1 MSDLT
6 IAAAAAPFD
15 RDLERCFH
23 TIAGLIDDARER
35 GVGLLVLPE
44 AALGGYVESISAD
57 AESIDPPPAF
67 ERDGPELKRVMEL
80 AGDMTVCVGFCEA
93 GDEGQRYNAAA
104 CVSGDGLHYVHRK
117 VHLPLR
123 EDRVT
128 TAAGE
133 LAAFDTPVG
142 RLGMLICYDKAFPEA
157 ARTLTLD
164 GAQALCFL
172 SAWPRSATNFAP
184 ELTEDRQWRRSEL
197 WDRSRAAE
205 NSLVVA
211 SANQTGV
218 FGSLHFLGGARIT
231 NPNGDV
237 LDATT
242 PEGGL
247 AVQTLDLAETVEKA
261 RRALS
266 PVRDLRPDAYASP
279 QPIPFP
285 TTGESDVYG
294 ATTPQSSRSAQ
305 PAQVA

>member
-1 MSDLT
+1 MSEIT

-15 RDLERCFH
+15 RDLEACFA
-23 TIAGLIDDARER
+23 TIGRLIDDARAQD
-35 GVGLLVLPE
+35 VDLLVLPE
-44 AALGGYVESISAD
+44 AALGGYVESISERAD
-57 AESIDPPPAF
+57 AIDPPPAF
-67 ERDGPELKRVMEL
+67 DRDGPELRRVMEL
-80 AGDMTVCVGFCEA
+80 AREMTVCVGFCEDG
-93 GDEGQRYNAAA
+93 GDGIRYNAAA

-157 ARTLTLD
+157 ARTLALD
-164 GAQALCFL
+164 GAEALCFL

-184 ELTEDRQWRRSEL
+184 ELTDDRQWRRAEL

-237 LDATT
+237 LEATS
-242 PEGGL
+242 PDGGL
-247 AVQTLDLAETVEKA
+247 AVHRLDLGATVERA

-266 PVRDLRPDAYASP
+266 PVRDLRPDAYVTP
-279 QPIPFP
+279 RPIPFA
-285 TTGESDVYG
+285 
-294 ATTPQSSRSAQ
+294 ATTAE
-305 PAQVA
+305 VA

>member
-1 MSDLT
+1 MSEIQ
-6 IAAAAAPFD
+6 IAAAAAAFD
-15 RDLERCFH
+15 RNLERCFY
-23 TIAGLIDDARER
+23 TIGGLITEARTR
-35 GVGLLVLPE
+35 GVDLLVLPE
-44 AALGGYVESISAD
+44 AALGGYVESISED
-57 AESIDPPPAF
+57 ATSIDPPPAF
-67 ERDGPELKRVMEL
+67 DRDGPELRRVMEL

-133 LAAFDTPVG
+133 LSAFDSPVG

-157 ARTLTLD
+157 SRTLALD

-172 SAWPRSATNFAP
+172 SAWPCSATNAAAN
-184 ELTEDRQWRRSEL
+184 LTDDRQWRRSEL

-205 NSLVVA
+205 NSMVVA

-218 FGSLHFLGGARIT
+218 FGSLNFLGGARIT

-237 LDATT
+237 LDATGT
-242 PEGGL
+242 TSGI
-247 AVQTLDLAETVEKA
+247 AYARLDLPATLERA

-266 PVRDLRPDAYASP
+266 PIRDLRPDAYAVP
-279 QPIPFP
+279 APMPF
-285 TTGESDVYG
+285 EVE
-294 ATTPQSSRSAQ
+294 AA
-305 PAQVA
+305 

>member
-1 MSDLT
+1 MSELT
-6 IAAAAAPFD
+6 IAAAAAPFG
-15 RDLERCFH
+15 RDLDECLA
-23 TIAGLIDDARER
+23 TIGALIDAARTE
-35 GVGLLVLPE
+35 GTDLLVLPE
-44 AALGGYVESISAD
+44 AALGGYVESLAGDAD
-57 AESIDPPPAF
+57 VEPPPAF
-67 ERDGPELKRVMEL
+67 DRDGPELRRVMDL
-80 AGDMTVCVGFCEA
+80 AGDMVVCVGFCEDG
-93 GDEGQRYNAAA
+93 GDGLRYNAAA
-104 CVSGDGLHYVHRK
+104 CLSGDGLHHVHRK

-128 TAAGE
+128 TASGSLE
-133 LAAFDTPVG
+133 AFDTPVG

-172 SAWPRSATNFAP
+172 SAWPCSATNAA
-184 ELTEDRQWRRSEL
+184 EVLTDDRQWRRAEL

-218 FGSLHFLGGARIT
+218 FGSLRFLGGARIT

-237 LDATT
+237 VQATG

-247 AVQTLDLAETVEKA
+247 AIHRLDLEATVERA

-266 PVRDLRPDAYASP
+266 PVRDLRPDVYAQP
-279 QPIPFP
+279 QPIPY
-285 TTGESDVYG
+285 ER
-294 ATTPQSSRSAQ
+294 QE
-305 PAQVA
+305 VA